1 VAENVYTI
9 KGADILGKVVVT
21 VEKNAGQAT
30 VTVEGN
36 GAGIATGYNSV
47 AVMDQPYIL
56 TVTPEAGY
64 IYTVTATMSGSEI
77 TLTPNTDN
85 TTYTTPAVTGDL
97 VFTITAEVDTSS
109 VKVSEKVT
117 VQGGSVYAVR
127 YQQELPE
134 KKVPTYNGNAMYWSE
149 NHQEYIYLIIAGTLN
164 TDDAK
169 AEIGITTGTPVTV
182 EDSSD
187 INGSNTTD
195 ASDAQYVW
203 NMYKAQYSEFTAEV
217 TMEEFIKADRNADY
231 KIDMTDAQ
239 VIIKEILG
247 IAATE

>member
-1 VAENVYTI
+1 
-9 KGADILGKVVVT
+9 
-21 VEKNAGQAT
+21 
-30 VTVEGN
+30 
-36 GAGIATGYNSV
+36 
-47 AVMDQPYIL
+47 MDQPYIL